1 MIIYPAIDLRA
12 GQVVRLIEGD
22 PNQQTLFS
30 TDPIATAR
38 EWVAQGAHWIHMV
51 NLDGAFAET
60 NAEDN
65 GRILAEVVQ
74 LGVKVQFGGGLRS
87 EEDIDQAFERGAARV
102 VLGTIAIQQPER
114 ISTWVG
120 KWGAERL
127 CIALDARDGK
137 ISTHG
142 WQKDTERT
150 PIDFGRQI
158 AKDGVLHALYTDIRR
173 DGHLIGANLHDT
185 IALGRETGLKV
196 IASGGITRMDEIVQL
211 VRSQVVA
218 GAVIGR
224 ALYERQISLR
234 EAFLAAGGA

>member
-30 TDPIATAR
+30 SDPIAIAR
-38 EWVAQGAHWIHMV
+38 QWIAQGTAWIHMV
-51 NLDGAFAET
+51 NLDGAFAEA
-60 NAEDN
+60 NADNN
-65 GRILAEVVQ
+65 GRILTEVAK

-87 EEDIDQAFERGAARV
+87 EDDIAQAFERGAARV
-102 VLGTIAIQQPER
+102 VLGTIAIQHPER
-114 ISTWVG
+114 ISAWVA
-120 KWGAERL
+120 KWGAERV

-142 WQKDTERT
+142 WQKDTELT
-150 PIDFGRQI
+150 PINFGRQI
-158 AKDGVLHALYTDIRR
+158 AKEGVLHALYTDIRR

-185 IALGRETGLKV
+185 ISIGRETGLKV

-224 ALYERQISLR
+224 ALYEKQISLQ
-234 EAFLAAGGA
+234 EAFLAAGGV